1 MSHNYENILYIISYV
16 KEGLCPLDHMQEVYL
31 DIFHMAVI
39 IISDKAGIIFAVFQP
54 SKDFRLDIV
63 VVYDIAIA
71 YIPYG
76 FRHEVNTK
84 VEVVGYSGVVI
95 IGAFYGVN
103 KAVSAG
109 GFHCD
114 YLLSVSVPIFYHLFR
129 KLQYLFSLSII
140 YNFGKGKIYY
150 ILYAMGAKNLVY
162 YI

>member
-16 KEGLCPLDHMQEVYL
+16 KEGLCPLGHMQEVYL

-54 SKDFRLDIV
+54 SKDFRLDVV

-76 FRHEVNTK
+76 FRHEVNTE

-103 KAVSAG
+103 KAVSVG

-114 YLLSVSVPIFYHLFR
+114 YLLSISVPILYSIMR
-129 KLQYLFSLSII
+129 VLSIG
-140 YNFGKGKIYY
+140 FKGAINKFFEIYY
-150 ILYAMGAKNLVY
+150 I
-162 YI
+162 

>member
-1 MSHNYENILYIISYV
+1 
-16 KEGLCPLDHMQEVYL
+16 MQEVYL

-54 SKDFRLDIV
+54 SKDFRLDVV

-76 FRHEVNTK
+76 FRHEVNTE

-114 YLLSVSVPIFYHLFR
+114 YLLSISVPILYSIMR
-129 KLQYLFSLSII
+129 VLSIGFEGAI
-140 YNFGKGKIYY
+140 NKFFEIYY
-150 ILYAMGAKNLVY
+150 I
-162 YI
+162 

>member
-1 MSHNYENILYIISYV
+1 
-16 KEGLCPLDHMQEVYL
+16 MQEVYL

-54 SKDFRLDIV
+54 SKDFRLDVV

-76 FRHEVNTK
+76 FRHEVNTE

-95 IGAFYGVN
+95 IGALYGVN

-114 YLLSVSVPIFYHLFR
+114 YLLSVSVPILYSIMR
-129 KLQYLFSLSII
+129 VLSIG
-140 YNFGKGKIYY
+140 F
-150 ILYAMGAKNLVY
+150 
-162 YI
+162 

>member
-1 MSHNYENILYIISYV
+1 
-16 KEGLCPLDHMQEVYL
+16 MQEVYL

-54 SKDFRLDIV
+54 SNDFRLDVV

-76 FRHEVNTK
+76 FRHEVNTE
-84 VEVVGYSGVVI
+84 VEVVGYNGVVI

-114 YLLSVSVPIFYHLFR
+114 YLLSVSVPILYSIMR
-129 KLQYLFSLSII
+129 VLSIGFLKYII
-140 YNFGKGKIYY
+140 YNFGKEKIYY
-150 ILYAMGAKNLVY
+150 ILYAAEGKNLVY

>member
-1 MSHNYENILYIISYV
+1 
-16 KEGLCPLDHMQEVYL
+16 MQEVYL

-39 IISDKAGIIFAVFQP
+39 IISDKAGIIFAIFQP
-54 SKDFRLDIV
+54 SKDFRLDVV

-76 FRHEVNTK
+76 FRHEVNTE
-84 VEVVGYSGVVI
+84 VEVVGYNGVVI

-114 YLLSVSVPIFYHLFR
+114 YLLSVSVPILYSIMR
-129 KLQYLFSLSII
+129 VLSIGFLKYII
-140 YNFGKGKIYY
+140 YNFGKEKIYY
-150 ILYAMGAKNLVY
+150 ILCAAEGKNLVY

>member
-1 MSHNYENILYIISYV
+1 MSRGFWNIFCEGG
-16 KEGLCPLDHMQEVYL
+16 EGLCPLDHMQEVYL

-54 SKDFRLDIV
+54 SKDFRLDVV

-76 FRHEVNTK
+76 FRHEVNAE

-140 YNFGKGKIYY
+140 YNFGRKIIYY
-150 ILYAMGAKNLVY
+150 ILLQMPIKNLIY

>member
-1 MSHNYENILYIISYV
+1 
-16 KEGLCPLDHMQEVYL
+16 MQEVYL

-54 SKDFRLDIV
+54 SKDFRLDVV

-76 FRHEVNTK
+76 FRHEVNTE

-114 YLLSVSVPIFYHLFR
+114 YLLSVSVPILYSIMR
-129 KLQYLFSLSII
+129 VLSIGFLKYII

-150 ILYAMGAKNLVY
+150 ILCATEGKNLVY

>member
-1 MSHNYENILYIISYV
+1 
-16 KEGLCPLDHMQEVYL
+16 MQEVYL

-54 SKDFRLDIV
+54 SNDFRLDVV

-76 FRHEVNTK
+76 FRHEVNTE

-103 KAVSAG
+103 KAVSTG
-109 GFHCD
+109 SFHCD
-114 YLLSVSVPIFYHLFR
+114 YLLSVSVPILY
-129 KLQYLFSLSII
+129 SIMGVLSIGFLKYII
-140 YNFGKGKIYY
+140 YNFGKEKIYY
-150 ILYAMGAKNLVY
+150 ILCAAEVKNLVY